1 MSLSV
6 KWKKKKKRQVFPIW
20 MWLCALIYLLSLRR
34 KRKKKPNQNPGSSC
48 PKPSPCDWVSR
59 VVLFSLGSLRLLI
72 LLVGKPCNQFVR
84 ITVSCGNE
92 TDKQAAEECVLGIF
106 QVCSPWPFRLSWFDL
121 GPCLGQ
127 GSCFQHL
134 GLSSSE
140 RAKNLQRVI
149 LCSFREEIFQIVT
162 LP

>member
-6 KWKKKKKRQVFPIW
+6 KWKKKKKKTSVSN
-20 MWLCALIYLLSLRR
+20 MDVALCINLLSLRR

-48 PKPSPCDWVSR
+48 PKPSPWDWVSR

-127 GSCFQHL
+127 GSCFQDL

-140 RAKNLQRVI
+140 RAKNLQIVI